1 YQSGRFA
8 EVVADATVLPS
19 GGVTVE
25 FRTKPNYFNGKV
37 TVTGVPKGGPN
48 ESQVVST
55 AGLTLGA
62 GFTEENLKDAENRI
76 ARLLQGYGYWQAQV
90 GAKLERH
97 EETQQVDVQFQ
108 LMLGIPARVGKLT
121 VTGDPGL
128 SPSAAMALCRM
139 QPG

>member
-1 YQSGRFA
+1 
-8 EVVADATVLPS
+8 
-19 GGVTVE
+19 
-25 FRTKPNYFNGKV
+25 
-37 TVTGVPKGGPN
+37 
-48 ESQVVST
+48 
-55 AGLTLGA
+55 
-62 GFTEENLKDAENRI
+62 ENRI

-128 SPSAAMALCRM
+128 SSSAAMALCKL
-139 QPG
+139 QPGARVRRDEAQRAMARLRKLYVQQHRLAAQLTPGAPVFHTES